1 MGMFRVEVVDTGVG
15 ISVDDQNRIFGEFTQ
30 FNKDELQ
37 GGGRSP
43 WKLVDGITLIFSHC
57 IGGSGL
63 GLWISKRIVQLH
75 QVVDRFFWVSYH
87 KLCTTTLHSFGREI
101 WWQNRPG

>member
-43 WKLVDGITLIFSHC
+43 WLVVGITLIFSHS

-75 QVVDRFFWVSYH
+75 QVVDRFFWVAHH
-87 KLCTTTLHSFGREI
+87 KLYTTTLHFFDREI